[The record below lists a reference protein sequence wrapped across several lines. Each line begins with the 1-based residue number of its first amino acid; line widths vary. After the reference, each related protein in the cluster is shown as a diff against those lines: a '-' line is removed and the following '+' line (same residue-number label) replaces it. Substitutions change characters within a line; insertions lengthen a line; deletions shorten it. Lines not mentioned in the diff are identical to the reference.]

1 MENTLG
7 LCIITTGGT
16 FDKQYDEIRG
26 ELTFRRSHLPR
37 ILKAA
42 RCAMP
47 VTVERSMAIDSL
59 LMEESHRK
67 KIANACTKRPENR
80 IIVTH
85 GTDTMVQT
93 AHVVAERKLDKVI
106 VFTGAMVPFALE
118 YSDAVFNLGC
128 AVTAV
133 QLLAPGV
140 YICMNGKVFPFD
152 QVKKNREIGVFE
164 GFSIQSSLQDKST
177 VPKKDEPA
185 EVSATSSNG

>member
-47 VTVERSMAIDSL
+47 VTVERCMAIDSL
-59 LMEESHRK
+59 LMEDSHRK
-67 KIANACTKRPENR
+67 KIANSCARRPEKR

-133 QLLAPGV
+133 QLLTQGV

-164 GFSIQSSLQDKST
+164 GFSIQSSLQDRATEAKTAEATAEHST
-177 VPKKDEPA
+177 EPI
-185 EVSATSSNG
+185 V